1 MALVLVD
8 RGRDVRAWGVMVAV
22 AAAVLGVAGPVWAGE
37 RKTLV
42 IASGE
47 VSGYYFP
54 VAGALCRLINKD
66 RPNGLTCAVMPT
78 SGSAANAASLRSG
91 EADMAIMQSRA
102 ADLALHAGEGFK
114 DLALPDLR
122 ALMSV
127 HPETTMIMARPGSNV
142 EKVSDLRGKRVNLG
156 RQGSF
161 QRMMAAAILDAAGIS
176 EGDLAAVVELDLA
189 DEARELCDGN
199 IDVAFFSGVHPMT
212 EVANAFEQCAVT
224 PVAFKPRASVTKMVP
239 WLSLVQIKADTYEG
253 IHDDIPALGM
263 RGLLVASAKLPADD
277 VQAVM
282 KAINANFS
290 ALGRLHPVLKGLTK
304 AESAHDGIS
313 IPLHD
318 GVVKGSAEA
327 R

>member
-1 MALVLVD
+1 MAV
-8 RGRDVRAWGVMVAV
+8 V
-22 AAAVLGVAGPVWAGE
+22 AAMGVAQPTWANE

-47 VSGYYFP
+47 VTGYYFP
-54 VAGALCRLINKD
+54 VAGALCRVINKD
-66 RPNGLTCAVMPT
+66 KPNGLTCAVMPT
-78 SGSAANAASLRSG
+78 SGSAANAGALRSG
-91 EADMAIMQSRA
+91 DADMAILQSRA

-122 ALMSV
+122 ALMSL
-127 HPETTMIMARPGSNV
+127 HPETTLILARPGSNV
-142 EKVSDLRGKRVNLG
+142 EKASDLRGKRVNLG

-161 QRMMAAAILDAAGIS
+161 QRVMAAAVLDAAGIS
-176 EGDLAAVVELDLA
+176 EGELAAVVELDLA

-212 EVANAFEQCAVT
+212 EVANAFEQCAAIPVT
-224 PVAFKPRASVTKMVP
+224 FKPRASLTKMVP
-239 WLSLVQIKADTYEG
+239 WLSQVQIKADTYEG
-253 IHDDIPALGM
+253 IRDDIPTLGV
-263 RGLLVASAKLPADD
+263 RGLLVASAKLPAED

-304 AESAHDGIS
+304 AEAAHDGIS

-318 GVVKGSAEA
+318 GVLKGSTDA